1 MAINQHEDGSFPPAE
16 KCLFPIR
23 NDGNLSADTV
33 TKLWGVTNLCSCA
46 LQQAGIFDSSSC
58 SSCLNSIPT
67 SKQRDPIFFLAT
79 IWALLLWEYAE
90 VETAHVGVQEISSS
104 ADDTGSKKHMRLL
117 GAPRS
122 PNLTLAQLSRGKG
135 WSVSKGNR
143 NHFPYF
149 NTGIVVYRN
158 SSRPDTPE
166 SDCLTTANDDE
177 TCDIILV
184 VDPTQSEWY
193 LKYKTA
199 VVSSGQAEHLASFL
213 VEAAR
218 TLMTVEDSGSTV
230 SPVELSVTVPT
241 HQSLIR
247 KWNRA
252 APVQLSAATIHQI
265 IRNVAMT
272 DPGHPALIASDGELT
287 YGQLDSLSSR
297 LARYLQTK
305 GVRPGMLIPVC
316 FNKSLWAI
324 VAMLAINKAGAA
336 FVTLDASQPPSRL
349 RSIIKQLD
357 NPPLA
362 LASPEN
368 QTLLADMI
376 TPTLAVADSILSDLP
391 MKTAKQNADD
401 WPVDATAPAYCFFTS
416 GSTGEP
422 KGCLVDHAALASV
435 ATHCHAL
442 HLDST
447 SRVLQFASFSFGVS
461 LIEIWC
467 TLSAGGTICM
477 PSDSDRVSRL
487 GDAVQTMGINWA
499 FVTPTVLATLHPDMV
514 PGLRRILVAG
524 EALKKAQIS
533 VWASRTS
540 LFQAFGFTEWAGV
553 CCVSPQIHTI
563 ADIGIIGTPAN
574 ARCWLIKPGEPETLA
589 PIGAVGEILVE
600 GPSLAQ
606 GYLHS
611 PEKSA
616 ASFLQAPAWRTEGIL
631 ATVDGKRKTQ
641 DRVRGWYKTGDLAFY
656 DSNGLLRYVSRKDRQ
671 VKVRGQRI
679 DLGEPEFHIAQA
691 SPLLR
696 KAVIDA
702 IVPADGDGV
711 ATLMAFVPA
720 LQAPES
726 SMNGAVAHGDSFFTE
741 PNAEFVATVHKVIE
755 YLEERLPDVMIP
767 RIFLQIRSMPLT
779 VTGKIDRLRLRQEA
793 QSLRHEELLQWTG
806 TAKSSAVTNAPQST
820 HEYLIH
826 GLVVDVLRLNGD
838 QVGMEHDFFALGG
851 DSVKAMK
858 LVSRARAAG
867 IELTVK
873 HVFGSSQLSEL
884 AIIAAKLD
892 QAPSVQLHQ
901 LEPFALIDGY
911 SKSVLISAAKEQCRV
926 EEDQIEDIYPC
937 TPLQEGMMALSAAK
951 PGAYIARFVHLLQ
964 PHVNH
969 ARVRQAWEA
978 VVQACPILRTRIV
991 SAPDGGMFQVVLHE
1005 SFQWDEFDE
1014 SAGASKETYM
1024 EKRQTEPL
1032 LLGDPLLHAALLPG
1046 SSPDSHTGTDSST
1059 YLIIT
1064 MHHSVCDRWA
1074 SRLLM
1079 DLFEKA
1085 YDGHVLAHSPM
1096 TPFMHYMQQRLAN
1109 SSTPEFWKQ
1118 KFQGLGAEVFP
1129 ALPSPGYTPMPRDS
1143 CQRSIVYHED
1153 APSGYTISNVL
1164 RLAWALVISHYTSSP
1179 DVVFGV
1185 TVSGR
1190 AAPVANIEQMI
1201 APIVATLPL
1210 RVRFNPTDT
1219 VLAALSAVQK
1229 QSTEMIPFEQFG
1241 LQRIRKLSSDAA
1253 DGCSYQSQLVVQPV
1267 WADEQRPLLTTLEAG
1282 AAVAGGFASCAL
1294 SVVCSLTASRQVD
1307 VAMEFDPLVVPK
1319 AGVERIL
1326 RHFEQVV
1333 QVLLAE
1339 PQCSLASV
1347 PLLSAADV
1355 TQLQQW
1361 SGNLSTVDSQCV
1373 HSIIKQRCVE
1383 YPTSTAVWAWDGKLT
1398 YRELDQLSDRL
1409 AAELATSHG
1418 IRPEVI
1424 VPICMERSRWTT
1436 VAILGVIKA
1445 GGAFVLLDAS
1455 QPQTRLENICQRV
1468 NAAVVLTSEGNI
1480 KLAQQLAPAAL
1491 VIDEPHSQSW
1501 PSDVIIPSIP
1511 GKPTSTLYVAFT
1523 SGSTGT
1529 PKGVVIEHQSFCASA
1544 LALNDITQVTPHSRL
1559 LQFAGYSFDGSIME
1573 TLSALMAGACLCVP
1587 SDFQRRNEL
1596 ASATKEFC
1604 LTHAH
1609 LTPSLARHV
1618 LRDNPDFTKVLVS
1631 VGEPLTPS
1639 DVADWATSNPQCRVM
1654 NGYGPAECAVSTT
1667 IQPLI
1672 TTESSPQNIGFALT
1686 GIGCW
1691 VVHPENHDILLPI
1704 GAVGELLVEGP
1715 TVARGYLNDPTQS
1728 AAVFISSPPSWMRTI
1743 RPHGASGRMYK
1754 TGDLVRYNTDGSLQ
1768 YVGRRDSQVK
1778 LRGQRI
1784 ELGEVEKHV
1793 RQCWPGLT
1801 GVAVEMVTFT
1811 TPSASTQNLIG
1822 FVVADAFDETSSAPL
1837 DLGGDLLLETPP
1849 PSFHEQAAAAHGRL
1863 CDSMPRFMVPEVF
1876 LPVRALPQS
1885 AAGKLDRRRLRD
1897 LARTCSPEQ
1906 LALYRSDVAT
1916 QKRAP
1921 TSESERAMQAVWS
1934 HVLNHP
1940 LEEIGVDDNFYH
1952 LGGDSITAMQI
1963 VAQARAKGLAVS
1975 LDEIMRHKTISQ
1987 IVLNIAAAPMM
1998 RHQAQEDELDVEFPL
2013 SPIQQMFM
2021 DHQAQSGGWNR
2032 FNQTFLLRLA
2042 QPISLEQL
2050 CQATS
2055 TLLARHSMLRA
2066 RFTRSSD
2073 SPWTQ
2078 SIRRLPA
2085 AHEQQD
2091 YWPCTVHDVRTRGHM
2106 NKITTATSK
2115 SINIEAGPLAAAN
2128 LLNVLEDGSQ
2138 HLFLVVHHL
2147 VVDLVSWRIIL
2158 ADLESILKGET
2169 LPRTNDSISFQAW
2182 SRMQS
2187 HHAEHMLTPKASLPV
2202 DLPQTYH
2209 EDPRAFWFASPGQPN
2224 RIVDTQL
2231 RTFTLNK
2238 KTTRVLLG
2246 AANHTFDT
2254 QPVEILHAALLHS
2267 FRRAF
2272 PDRATPVSFSESHGR
2287 EVWDP
2292 AIDLAQT
2299 VGWFTV
2305 AWPVVVPG
2313 LEQAAQD
2320 DLLDAIRRVKDVR
2333 RAVPSKGWAYFASR
2347 YLNPDGRK
2355 AFQLEHPM
2363 ELIFNY
2369 AGEFQQLEHADAL
2382 FIAESHEAQGALDAG
2397 EDIQRFGIFEVFASV
2412 QRGRLQFQFMY
2423 PREVQHQDM
2432 INTWIATC
2440 QQTLEVAGSHLVAA
2454 SQASDH
2460 ISHTLADFPLMS
2472 SLTYPQL
2479 KELVQVTL
2487 PSLGIS
2493 MDNVEDIY
2501 PCSPS
2506 QRGMLIAQAKKVD
2519 NYNASVTWKVQS
2531 RKDATAEKLNFQRLY
2546 DACYRVVQRHAALR
2560 TVFVDS
2566 ASPESYMDQV
2576 VLRHVRPDSVIK
2588 HSLMSASDP
2597 LPLGKSGG
2605 WPKGE
2610 LMHQIHICRVENG
2623 RDEELL
2629 LRLDMSHTIMD
2640 RTTMQII
2647 ERDIC
2652 LAYEGKLS
2660 NGRGPLYSD
2669 YVAYIDR
2676 QDHEAATRY
2685 WQEYLEG
2692 IEPCEFPSINPD
2704 VSDKNTEEE
2713 WGHVSRTLKE
2723 STLGESSVDSFCRQH
2738 NVTIWNLAG
2747 LAWALVLRSYTNS
2760 DNICF
2765 GYVKSGRDLPI
2776 DGIADAVG
2784 AILNPLTCRISFD
2797 KNATV
2802 QETIHQ
2808 LQEEY
2813 LQSLRH
2819 QSFSLSDAHRLAG
2832 ITSGALFNTSV
2843 GVQTGQ
2849 IAADGETALD
2859 FQTLAMED
2867 GAEDDLVIG
2876 VTPNSDHLVLNLRYK
2891 TSVLSDSQASSVIA
2905 TFEKAIR
2912 SIITTSGDAPV
2923 TAVDIFSE
2931 HDHDLI
2937 WARNQVVPPLVEACV
2952 HDIIHQRCLEH
2963 PDSEAACDTE
2973 GSLSYRELDEFSTR
2987 LARYLTS
2994 ECGGIAP
3001 NEVVP
3006 ICLEKSRWTPVAMV
3020 GVLKAGGTLLLLDT
3034 SYPQQRRKEI
3044 CDEVHARIVVTSA
3057 THAAES
3063 RELASRVVLL
3073 GTDDLAWAEQ
3083 SQQSTEVS
3091 LPKVQP
3097 DHSLYVVFTSG
3108 STGKPKGLVVGHG
3121 SYCSDARDHIAAW
3134 QLTRRSRV
3142 TQFSSY
3148 AFDMSILEQLS
3159 VLMVGACICVVTDE
3173 QRKNNFSEVALAL
3186 KANFAMLVPSVAL
3199 LFRPEDLPTID
3210 SLMLAGECMTE
3221 TDVSSWAPHVRLING
3236 YGPAE
3241 CSALSVVQSSISPT
3255 SDPRNVGYPIG
3266 CVLWV
3271 VDPQDLNCLVPH
3283 GAIGEL
3289 LIEGPIVGKGY
3300 INQPE
3305 KTAQAFIKPPSWLQ
3319 ALRPQQQTAGR
3330 LYMSG
3335 DLVRSNPDGS
3345 LTVIGRKDRQV
3356 KLRGQRLELAEVEV
3370 HVLRCFEGAA
3380 RDAVAEM
3387 IAPGGTTKSQLVAL
3401 VLQPEN
3407 QVQDEEQQSSASANN
3422 TFADPSEE
3430 FASQVAAAE
3439 VRLRQQVPEFMV
3451 PAIFLPLRQMPRTH
3465 SGKVDRIRLRN
3476 LVASMPL
3483 EQLQGYRAASASSAS
3498 AGASNR
3504 DPPSTPAECKLAEIW
3519 SQVLDLP
3526 LDTISANDNF
3536 FLRGGHSID
3545 AMKAAALGRAAGMS
3559 FTVAD
3564 IFAHPILTDLAR
3576 EAVPKLVNGDSHGSK
3591 GTELSRPFSL
3601 TSPDDGKSLHAQMCA
3616 QGRIPKNSTLE
3627 DFLPA
3632 TQAQFFFIER
3642 KTYHS
3647 YNWTI
3652 KGGSVS
3658 MDRLRAACQALLDRY
3673 SILRTSFVEYEG
3685 RPMQMVLG
3693 NVDAEIREYHCAD
3706 GQEPLDL
3713 CRAQWECTELPE
3725 LNVMAGS
3732 LPVKFS
3738 LISAP
3743 QQVVLTIQISHAQW
3757 DGVSIPRLFGDFAAL
3772 YNQTALPPTS
3782 DFSQYVYHRT
3792 APTQEA
3798 KDQDPAFKFWRE
3810 YLEGAEMATPFPA
3823 PPPTLCAEQSH
3834 QTLWTFKGISP
3845 PPSLPA
3851 GVTMATLVKSASAFF
3866 LAHHLR
3872 ARDVIFGHTVN
3883 GRNLPM
3889 DNIESLLGC
3898 CLNFIPLRITF
3909 PESFDEWTVLDLM
3922 NHAQHQYIRAL
3933 AHEHVE
3939 LRDIFQHSTSWP
3951 AETPLSFIVQ
3961 HQNIDL
3967 SYRLP
3972 LRGPVNDRVGKADAN
3987 AEGDDDL
3994 LDVRFSRLAVFDP
4007 LDEVWVFT
4015 EPHPDRLEVQVC
4027 ANSRVLAQEEATV
4040 LSNGICSIIEQ
4051 FAADPNMKLAQIKF

>member
-1 MAINQHEDGSFPPAE
+1 MAIIQHGDGSLPPAE
-16 KCLFPIR
+16 KCLFPVR
-23 NDGNLSADTV
+23 NDGNLPGDTATKPWAV
-33 TKLWGVTNLCSCA
+33 TSLCSCA
-46 LQQAGIFDSSSC
+46 LKQAGIFYSSPC
-58 SSCLNSIPT
+58 SPCCLNNVPT
-67 SKQRDPIFFLAT
+67 SKQRDPLFYIAT

-90 VETAHVGVQEISSS
+90 VDTAQVGIQEISPPT
-104 ADDTGSKKHMRLL
+104 DERGRKKHMKLL
-117 GAPRS
+117 AASRS
-122 PNLTLAQLSRGKG
+122 QNTTLYQLSNGTG
-135 WSVSKGNR
+135 WSLSKGTPD
-143 NHFPYF
+143 HFPYF
-149 NTGIVVYRN
+149 NTGIVLHHG

-166 SDCLTTANDDE
+166 SDVLTAENDEE
-177 TCDIILV
+177 TCDLILV
-184 VDPTQSEWY
+184 IDTTQSQWY
-193 LKYKTA
+193 LLYKTA
-199 VVSSGQAEHLASFL
+199 VLSSGQAGHLASFL
-213 VEAAR
+213 AEAAR
-218 TLMTVEDSGSTV
+218 TVMKLEDSDRTV
-230 SPVELSVTVPT
+230 SPLQLSVTVPT
-241 HQSLIR
+241 QQGLIR

-252 APVQLSAATIHQI
+252 APVQPSDAAIHQI
-265 IRNVAMT
+265 IRDVAMAN
-272 DPGHPALIASDGELT
+272 PGHPALVASDGELT
-287 YGQLDSLSSR
+287 YGQLDNLSSR
-297 LARYLQTK
+297 LAGHLQEK
-305 GVRPGMLIPVC
+305 GVQSGMLIPVC
-316 FNKSLWAI
+316 FSKSLWAV

-349 RSIIKQLD
+349 RSIIKQLE
-357 NPPLA
+357 NPPLGLSSPDNQA
-362 LASPEN
+362 LLGE
-368 QTLLADMI
+368 LI
-376 TPTLAVADSILSDLP
+376 TPTLAVSNDILSHLP
-391 MKTAKQNADD
+391 MKTANHNAND
-401 WPVDATAPAYCFFTS
+401 WPVEATAPAYCFFTS

-435 ATHCHAL
+435 STHCNAL

-447 SRVLQFASFSFGVS
+447 ARVLQFASFSFGVS

-467 TLSAGGTICM
+467 ALSAGGTVCM

-487 GDAVQTMGINWA
+487 GDAIQTMGINWA
-499 FVTPTVLATLHPDMV
+499 FVTPTVLSTLHPDMV

-533 VWASRTS
+533 VWASRTR
-540 LFQAFGFTEWAGV
+540 LFQAYGFTEWAGI

-563 ADIGIIGTPAN
+563 ADIGLIGSPAN
-574 ARCWLIKPGEPETLA
+574 ARCWLIKPGEPENLA
-589 PIGAVGEILVE
+589 PIGAVGEIVVE

-616 ASFLQAPAWRTEGIL
+616 ASFLQAPTWRKQGIL
-631 ATVDGKRKTQ
+631 ATLDGKDNVQ
-641 DRVRGWYKTGDLAFY
+641 DDSSRWYKTGDLAFY

-679 DLGEPEFHIAQA
+679 DLGEPEYYIAKA
-691 SPLLR
+691 SPLFR
-696 KAVIDA
+696 QAVIDA

-711 ATLMAFVPA
+711 ASLMAFVPA
-720 LQAPES
+720 PSAVGS
-726 SMNGAVAHGDSFFTE
+726 STNGAVHNGDAFFMN
-741 PNAEFVATVHKVIE
+741 PNEDFVASVHQVIG
-755 YLEERLPDVMIP
+755 YLEQRLPDVMIP
-767 RIFLQIRSMPLT
+767 RIFLLIRSMPLT

-793 QSLRHEELLQWTG
+793 QRLRYEALLRLTG
-806 TAKSSAVTNAPQST
+806 TARPPVVTNPPKSA

-858 LVSRARAAG
+858 LVSRARKAG
-867 IELTVK
+867 IELTVR
-873 HVFGSSQLSEL
+873 HVFGSSQLSEMSR
-884 AIIAAKLD
+884 IAAELD
-892 QAPSVQLHQ
+892 QTPSVELYQ
-901 LEPFALIDGY
+901 LEPFALLDAY
-911 SKSVLISAAKEQCRV
+911 SKPILIAAAKEQCRV

-937 TPLQEGMMALSAAK
+937 TPLQEGMMALSAAR
-951 PGAYIARFVHLLQ
+951 PGAYIARFVHRLQ
-964 PHVNH
+964 PHVNP
-969 ARVRQAWEA
+969 ARVRQSWEA

-991 SAPDGGMFQVVLHE
+991 SGPDGGMFQVVLHE
-1005 SFQWDEFDE
+1005 NFQWDKYGE
-1014 SAGASKETYM
+1014 SAGPTKESYM

-1032 LLGDPLLHAALLPG
+1032 MLGDPLVHAALLPG
-1046 SSPDSHTGTDSST
+1046 STSDSHTGSDSSI

-1079 DLFEKA
+1079 DLLENA
-1085 YDGHVLAHSPM
+1085 YDGQELAHSPM
-1096 TPFMHYMQQRLAN
+1096 TPFMHYMQQQLGDSYA
-1109 SSTPEFWKQ
+1109 PEFWKKQ
-1118 KFQGLGAEVFP
+1118 FQYLGAEVFP
-1129 ALPSPGYTPMPRDS
+1129 ALPSPGYAPIPRDS
-1143 CQRSIVYHED
+1143 CQRSIICRKD

-1164 RLAWALVISHYTSSP
+1164 RLAWALVISHHTSSP

-1190 AAPVANIEQMI
+1190 AAPVANIEQMV
-1201 APIVATLPL
+1201 APIVATVPL
-1210 RVRFNPTDT
+1210 RVQFNPTDT
-1219 VLAALSAVQK
+1219 VLDALSVVQK

-1253 DGCSYQSQLVVQPV
+1253 DACSYQSQLVVQPL

-1294 SVVCSLTASRQVD
+1294 SVVCSLTASGQVD
-1307 VAMEFDPLVVPK
+1307 VVLEFDSLVISTP
-1319 AGVERIL
+1319 AAERIL

-1333 QVLLAE
+1333 QVLLAD
-1339 PQCSLASV
+1339 PQCSLANV
-1347 PLLSAADV
+1347 PLLSEADV
-1355 TQLQQW
+1355 SQLQQW
-1361 SGNLSTVDSQCV
+1361 SGKLTHVDPQCV
-1373 HSIIKQRCVE
+1373 HAIIKERCVE
-1383 YPTSTAVWAWDGKLT
+1383 YPTSTAIWAWDGKLSYT
-1398 YRELDQLSDRL
+1398 ELDQLSDRL
-1409 AAELATSHG
+1409 AAELATSYG
-1418 IRPEVI
+1418 IQPEVI

-1445 GGAFVLLDAS
+1445 GGAFALLDSS
-1455 QPQTRLENICQRV
+1455 QPQTRLENICRRI
-1468 NAAVVLTSEGNI
+1468 NASVVLTSQGNI
-1480 KLAQQLAPAAL
+1480 EVAQNLAAAAL
-1491 VIDEPHSQSW
+1491 IIDEQTSHSW
-1501 PSDVIIPSIP
+1501 PSNPTVPSIP
-1511 GKPTSTLYVAFT
+1511 GKPNSTLYVAFT

-1544 LALNDITQVTPHSRL
+1544 LALNDTTQVTRHSRL

-1631 VGEPLTPS
+1631 VGETLTPS
-1639 DVADWATSNPQCRVM
+1639 DVADWASSNPQCRVM

-1672 TTESSPQNIGFALT
+1672 TTESSPQNIGFPLA
-1686 GIGCW
+1686 GVCCW
-1691 VVHPENHDILLPI
+1691 VVHPENHEILLPI

-1715 TVARGYLNDPTQS
+1715 TVAREYLNDPIQS
-1728 AAVFISSPPSWMRTI
+1728 VAAFISSPPPWMHKI
-1743 RPHGASGRMYK
+1743 RPHGPHGRIYR
-1754 TGDLVRYNTDGSLQ
+1754 TGDLVRYNSDGSLQ

-1793 RQCWPGLT
+1793 NQCWPGLS

-1822 FVVADAFDETSSAPL
+1822 FVVTDASNETSSPTVHL
-1837 DLGGDLLLETPP
+1837 SGDLLLTTPP
-1849 PSFHEQAAAAHGRL
+1849 PSFQAQAAAAHSRL

-1885 AAGKLDRRRLRD
+1885 AAGKLDRRRLRN
-1897 LARTCSPEQ
+1897 LAQTCSDEQ
-1906 LALYRSDVAT
+1906 LALYRSDVIK

-1921 TSESERAMQAVWS
+1921 GSDSERAMQAVWS

-1940 LEEIGVDDNFYH
+1940 VEIGVDDNFYH

-1987 IVLNIAAAPMM
+1987 IVLNITSSNPVLH
-1998 RHQAQEDELDVEFPL
+1998 HQGQEDEMDVEFPL

-2042 QPISLEQL
+2042 QPISLDQL
-2050 CQATS
+2050 RQATS
-2055 TLLARHSMLRA
+2055 TVLARHSMLRA
-2066 RFTRSSD
+2066 RYARLPD
-2073 SPWTQ
+2073 GHWTQ
-2078 SIRRLPA
+2078 RITNLPGV
-2085 AHEQQD
+2085 HNQND
-2091 YWPCTVHDVRTRGHM
+2091 YCPCTAHDVQSRAHM
-2106 NKITTATSK
+2106 NKITAATSQT
-2115 SINIEAGPLAAAN
+2115 INIETGPLAAIN
-2128 LLNVLEDGSQ
+2128 LFNVLEDASQ

-2158 ADLESILKGET
+2158 ADFESILKGET
-2169 LPRTNDSISFQAW
+2169 LPKTIDSISFQAW
-2182 SRMQS
+2182 SRIQS
-2187 HHAEHMLTPKASLPV
+2187 HHAEQMLTPKAAFPI

-2209 EDPRAFWFASPGQPN
+2209 EDPRLFWFASPDQSN
-2224 RIVDTQL
+2224 RIMDTQL
-2231 RTFTLNK
+2231 RTFTLNEK
-2238 KTTRVLLG
+2238 ATQLLLG
-2246 AANHTFDT
+2246 AANHTFGT
-2254 QPVEILHAALLHS
+2254 QPVEVLHAALLHS
-2267 FRRAF
+2267 FLQAF
-2272 PDRATPVSFSESHGR
+2272 PNRATPVSFSESHGR

-2305 AWPVVVPG
+2305 AWPVVVPE
-2313 LEQAAQD
+2313 LEQFAREN
-2320 DLLDAIRRVKDVR
+2320 LLEAIRRVKDAR

-2347 YLNPDGRK
+2347 YLHPDGRK
-2355 AFQLEHPM
+2355 AFQMDHPM

-2382 FIAESHEAQGALDAG
+2382 FVAESHEAQGALDAG

-2412 QRGRLQFQFMY
+2412 QRGRLQCQFMY

-2432 INTWIATC
+2432 IDAWIAKYH
-2440 QQTLEVAGSHLVAA
+2440 QTLEDAGSYLVAA

-2460 ISHTLADFPLMS
+2460 IPYTLADFPLML

-2479 KELVQVTL
+2479 KELIQITL
-2487 PSLGIS
+2487 PSLEIS
-2493 MDNVEDIY
+2493 LDNVEDIY

-2506 QRGMLIAQAKKVD
+2506 QRGMLIAQAKKTN
-2519 NYNASVTWKVQS
+2519 NYNASVTWQIQS
-2531 RKDATAEKLNFQRLY
+2531 RENATSGKLNFQRLY
-2546 DACYRVVQRHAALR
+2546 DACCQVIQRHAALR

-2566 ASPESYMDQV
+2566 SSPESYMDQV
-2576 VLRHVRPDSVIK
+2576 VLRHVRPEAVIK
-2588 HSLMSASDP
+2588 QSVMSESDQ
-2597 LPLGKSGG
+2597 LPAGRLGG
-2605 WPKGE
+2605 WPKGQ
-2610 LMHQIHICRVENG
+2610 LMHQFHLCRVKNDT
-2623 RDEELL
+2623 DEQLL

-2652 LAYEGKLS
+2652 LAYEGKLPT
-2660 NGRGPLYSD
+2660 GRGPLYSE
-2669 YVAYIDR
+2669 YVAYVGR
-2676 QDHEAATRY
+2676 QDHDSASRY
-2685 WQEYLEG
+2685 WQRYLEG
-2692 IEPCEFPSINPD
+2692 VEPCEFPSINPD
-2704 VSDKNTEEE
+2704 ATKRGLEDE
-2713 WGHVSRTLKE
+2713 WGHVSRTLKD

-2747 LAWALVLRSYTNS
+2747 LAWALVLRSFTNS
-2760 DNICF
+2760 DNVCF

-2784 AILNPLTCRISFD
+2784 AILNPLTCRIAFD
-2797 KNATV
+2797 QNATV
-2802 QETIHQ
+2802 EDTLHQ
-2808 LQEEY
+2808 LQDEY
-2813 LQSLRH
+2813 LQSLRY
-2819 QSFSLSDAHRLAG
+2819 QSFSLSDVHRLAG

-2849 IAADGETALD
+2849 IAREGETVLD
-2859 FQTLAMED
+2859 FYTMAMED
-2867 GAEDDLVIG
+2867 GAEDDLVVGI
-2876 VTPNSDHLVLNLRYK
+2876 TPNSDHLVLNLRYK
-2891 TSVLSDSQASSVIA
+2891 RTLLSDFQASSVIA
-2905 TFEKAIR
+2905 TFEKAIQ
-2912 SIITTSGDAPV
+2912 SIITTSGSTSV

-2931 HDHDLI
+2931 HDHNLI
-2937 WARNQVVPPLVEACV
+2937 WTRNQVVPPLVEACV
-2952 HDIIHQRCLEH
+2952 HDIIHQRCLEY
-2963 PDSEAACDTE
+2963 PDSEAVCDTE
-2973 GSLSYRELDEFSTR
+2973 GSLSYRELDELSTR
-2987 LARYLTS
+2987 LARYLTT
-2994 ECGGIAP
+2994 ECGGIAA

-3020 GVLKAGGTLLLLDT
+3020 GVLKAGGTLLLLET

-3044 CDEVHARIVVTSA
+3044 CDEVHARIVVTSP
-3057 THAAES
+3057 THVAES
-3063 RELASRVVLL
+3063 RELAPTVVLL
-3073 GTDDLAWAEQ
+3073 GTDDLAWAQ
-3083 SQQSTEVS
+3083 GTQQSTDVS

-3097 DHSLYVVFTSG
+3097 HHSLYVVFTSG

-3134 QLTRRSRV
+3134 QLTRHSRV

-3159 VLMVGACICVVTDE
+3159 VLMAGACVCVVTDE

-3186 KANFAMLVPSVAL
+3186 NANFAMLVPSVAR
-3199 LFRPEDLPTID
+3199 LFRPEDLPTIK

-3221 TDVSSWAPHVRLING
+3221 TDVSSWAAHVTLING

-3266 CVLWV
+3266 CVLWI
-3271 VDPQDLNCLVPH
+3271 VDPNDHNRLVPH

-3305 KTAQAFIKPPSWLQ
+3305 KTAQAFISAPSWLR
-3319 ALRPQQQTAGR
+3319 ALRPEQQTAGR

-3370 HVLRCFEGAA
+3370 HVLRCFGGAA
-3380 RDAVAEM
+3380 RDVVAEM
-3387 IAPGGTTKSQLVAL
+3387 IAPAGTTKSQLVAL
-3401 VLQPEN
+3401 VLQPEDQIN
-3407 QVQDEEQQSSASANN
+3407 SEEHCSTSPNDN
-3422 TFADPSEE
+3422 FAGPSEE

-3439 VRLRQQVPEFMV
+3439 VRLRQALPEFMV
-3451 PAIFLPLRQMPRTH
+3451 PAVFLPLRQMPRTH

-3476 LVASMPL
+3476 LVASMGL
-3483 EQLQGYRAASASSAS
+3483 DELQGYRAVSSSSTSAQL
-3498 AGASNR
+3498 SNN
-3504 DPPSTPAECKLAEIW
+3504 PPSTPAECTIADIW
-3519 SQVLDLP
+3519 AQVLDLP
-3526 LDTISANDNF
+3526 VDTISANDNF

-3545 AMKAAALGRAAGMS
+3545 AMKAAALGRAAGLS

-3564 IFAHPILTDLAR
+3564 IFAHPILADLAR
-3576 EAVPKLVNGDSHGSK
+3576 EAVPKMVNGNSHCSK
-3591 GTELSRPFSL
+3591 SSALSRPFSL
-3601 TSPDDGKSLHAQMCA
+3601 ASVDSGQSLHAQMCA
-3616 QGRIPKNSTLE
+3616 QGRIPRNSTLE

-3673 SILRTSFVEYEG
+3673 SILRTSFVQYEG

-3713 CRAQWECTELPE
+3713 CRVQWESTELPQ
-3725 LNVMAGS
+3725 LNVMDGS

-3743 QQVVLTIQISHAQW
+3743 EQVVLTIQISHAQW
-3757 DGVSIPRLFGDFAAL
+3757 DGVSIPKLFGDFAAL
-3772 YNQTALPPTS
+3772 YNQTALSPTS

-3792 APTQEA
+3792 APSEEA
-3798 KDQDPAFKFWRE
+3798 KEQDPTFQFWRD
-3810 YLEGAEMATPFPA
+3810 YLKDATMATPFP
-3823 PPPTLCAEQSH
+3823 PPPLTLCAEQSH

-3851 GVTMATLVKSASAFF
+3851 GVTMATLVKSACAFF
-3866 LAHHLR
+3866 LAHHLS
-3872 ARDVIFGHTVN
+3872 ARDVVFGHTVN
-3883 GRNLPM
+3883 GRNIPM

-3909 PESFDEWTVLDLM
+3909 PDSFDEWTVLDLM

-3933 AHEHVE
+3933 PHEHVE
-3939 LRDIFQHSTSWP
+3939 LRSIFQHSTSWP

-3972 LRGPVNDRVGKADAN
+3972 LRGQVSNGVSKADAHD
-3987 AEGDDDL
+3987 EDDDL

-4007 LDEVWVFT
+4007 LEEVWVFT

-4027 ANSRVLAQEEATV
+4027 ANSRVLPQELATA

-4051 FAADPNMKLAQIKF
+4051 FAADPSMRLADVRF

>member
-1 MAINQHEDGSFPPAE
+1 MAIIQHQDGSPFPAE

-23 NDGNLSADTV
+23 NDGHLPGDIA
-33 TKLWGVTNLCSCA
+33 TKPWGVTNLCSCA
-46 LQQAGIFDSSSC
+46 LKQAGIFYSSPC
-58 SSCLNSIPT
+58 SPCCLNSVPT
-67 SKQRDPIFFLAT
+67 SKQRDPLFYLAT

-90 VETAHVGVQEISSS
+90 VDTAHVGIQEISFCT
-104 ADDTGSKKHMRLL
+104 DERGLKKHMKLL
-117 GAPRS
+117 AASRS
-122 PNLTLAQLSRGKG
+122 QNTTLYQLCKGKG
-135 WSVSKGNR
+135 WSLSNGTPD
-143 NHFPYF
+143 HFPYF
-149 NTGIVVYRN
+149 NTGIVLYHG

-166 SDCLTTANDDE
+166 SDSPTAENDEE
-177 TCDIILV
+177 TCDVMLV
-184 VDPTQSEWY
+184 VDTAQSEWY
-193 LKYKTA
+193 LRYKTA
-199 VVSSGQAEHLASFL
+199 VVSSGQAGHLASFL
-213 VEAAR
+213 VEAVR
-218 TLMTVEDSGSTV
+218 TVMKLEDSDRT
-230 SPVELSVTVPT
+230 SPLQLSVTVPT
-241 HQSLIR
+241 QQGLIR

-252 APVQLSAATIHQI
+252 EPVQLSAATIHQI
-265 IRNVAMT
+265 IHNVAMA
-272 DPGHPALIASDGELT
+272 DPGHPALVASDGELT
-287 YGQLDSLSSR
+287 YGQLDNLSSR
-297 LARYLQTK
+297 LARHLQAE

-316 FNKSLWAI
+316 FSKTLWAV
-324 VAMLAINKAGAA
+324 VAMLAINKTGAA
-336 FVTLDASQPPSRL
+336 FVTLDASQPPARL
-349 RSIIKQLD
+349 RSIMKQLD

-362 LASPEN
+362 LASPDY
-368 QTLLADMI
+368 QALLGEMI
-376 TPTLAVADSILSDLP
+376 TPSLAVADGILWHLP
-391 MKTAKQNADD
+391 MKTANHNTND
-401 WPVDATAPAYCFFTS
+401 WPVEATAPAYCFFTS

-467 TLSAGGTICM
+467 ALSAGGTVCM

-487 GDAVQTMGINWA
+487 GDAIQTMGINWA
-499 FVTPTVLATLHPDMV
+499 FVTPTVLATLDPDMV

-524 EALKKAQIS
+524 EALKKTQIS
-533 VWASRTS
+533 IWASRTS
-540 LFQAFGFTEWAGV
+540 LFQAYGLTEWAGV

-563 ADIGIIGTPAN
+563 ADIGIIGHPAN
-574 ARCWLIKPGEPETLA
+574 ARCWLIKPGEPEILA

-606 GYLHS
+606 RYLHS

-616 ASFLQAPAWRTEGIL
+616 ASFLPAPTWRKQGIL
-631 ATVDGKRKTQ
+631 ATLGGKDNDQ
-641 DRVRGWYKTGDLAFY
+641 DDSRRWYRTGDLAFY

-679 DLGEPEFHIAQA
+679 DLGEPEYYVAQA
-691 SPLLR
+691 SPLFR

-702 IVPADGDGV
+702 IVPADGDGM
-711 ATLMAFVPA
+711 ASLMAFVPA
-720 LQAPES
+720 PSDAGS
-726 SMNGAVAHGDSFFTE
+726 SMNGALRNSEAFFMD
-741 PNAEFVATVHKVIE
+741 PNEDFVASVHQAIE
-755 YLEERLPDVMIP
+755 YLEQRLPDAMIP
-767 RIFLQIRSMPLT
+767 RIFLLIRSMPLT
-779 VTGKIDRLRLRQEA
+779 VTGKVDRLRLRQEA
-793 QSLRHEELLQWTG
+793 QTLRQEALLRLTG
-806 TAKSSAVTNAPQST
+806 TLRPSDITSPPKTT
-820 HEYLIH
+820 HDYLIH
-826 GLVVDVLRLNGD
+826 ELVVDVLRLNGD

-851 DSVKAMK
+851 DSVKAMQF
-858 LVSRARAAG
+858 VSRARKAG

-884 AIIAAKLD
+884 SRIAADLERT
-892 QAPSVQLHQ
+892 PSAELYQ
-901 LEPFALIDGY
+901 LEPFALVDAY
-911 SKSVLISAAKEQCRV
+911 SKPILIAAAKEQCRV

-951 PGAYIARFVHLLQ
+951 PGAYIARFVYRLQ
-964 PHVNH
+964 PHVNP
-969 ARVRQAWEA
+969 ARVRQSWEA

-991 SAPDGGMFQVVLHE
+991 SGPDGGMFQVVLHE
-1005 SFQWDEFDE
+1005 NFQWDEYGD
-1014 SAGASKETYM
+1014 SAGATKESYM
-1024 EKRQTEPL
+1024 KKRQTEPL
-1032 LLGDPLLHAALLPG
+1032 MLGDPLVHAALLPG
-1046 SSPDSHTGTDSST
+1046 STSNSHTGSDSAV
-1059 YLIIT
+1059 YFIIT

-1079 DLFEKA
+1079 DLLEKA
-1085 YDGHVLAHSPM
+1085 HDGQELAHSPM
-1096 TPFMHYMQQRLAN
+1096 TPFMHYMQQRLAD
-1109 SSTPEFWKQ
+1109 SCTRGFWEKQ
-1118 KFQGLGAEVFP
+1118 FQCLGAEVFP
-1129 ALPSPGYTPMPRDS
+1129 ALPSPGYAPIPRDS
-1143 CQRSIVYHED
+1143 CQRSIVYQKD

-1164 RLAWALVISHYTSSP
+1164 RLAWALVISHHTSLP

-1190 AAPVANIEQMI
+1190 AAPVANIGQMI
-1201 APIVATLPL
+1201 APIVATVPL
-1210 RVRFNPTDT
+1210 RVQLNPTDT
-1219 VLAALSAVQK
+1219 VLDALSAVQK

-1253 DGCSYQSQLVVQPV
+1253 DACSYQSQLVVQPV

-1294 SVVCSLTASRQVD
+1294 SVVCNLTASRQVD
-1307 VAMEFDPLVVPK
+1307 VALEFDPLVIS
-1319 AGVERIL
+1319 ASAADRIL

-1333 QVLLAE
+1333 QVFLAD
-1339 PQCSLASV
+1339 PQCSLANV

-1361 SGNLSTVDSQCV
+1361 SGNLTAVDPQCV

-1383 YPTSTAVWAWDGKLT
+1383 YPTSTAIWAWDGTLSYT
-1398 YRELDQLSDRL
+1398 ELDRLSDSL
-1409 AAELATSHG
+1409 AAELATSYDIH
-1418 IRPEVI
+1418 PEVI

-1445 GGAFVLLDAS
+1445 GGAFTLLDPS
-1455 QPQTRLENICQRV
+1455 QPQARLENICHRV
-1468 NAAVVLTSEGNI
+1468 NATIVLTSQENI
-1480 KLAQQLAPAAL
+1480 KAAQQLATIAL
-1491 VIDEPHSQSW
+1491 IIDEQNSHSW
-1501 PSDVIIPSIP
+1501 PSDPTIPTIP
-1511 GKPTSTLYVAFT
+1511 GKPNSMLYVAFT

-1544 LALNDITQVTPHSRL
+1544 LALNDTTQVTRHSRL

-1573 TLSALMAGACLCVP
+1573 TLSALMAGSCLCVP

-1618 LRDNPDFTKVLVS
+1618 LRDHPDFTKVLVS
-1631 VGEPLTPS
+1631 VGETLTPS
-1639 DVADWATSNPQCRVM
+1639 DVADWASSNPRCRVM

-1672 TTESSPQNIGFALT
+1672 TTESSPQNIGFPLD
-1686 GIGCW
+1686 
-1691 VVHPENHDILLPI
+1691 HEILLPI

-1715 TVARGYLNDPTQS
+1715 TVARGYLNDPNQS
-1728 AAVFISSPPSWMRTI
+1728 ATAFISSPPPWMRMI
-1743 RPHGASGRMYK
+1743 RPHGPHGRVYK
-1754 TGDLVRYNTDGSLQ
+1754 TGDLVRYNSDGSLQ

-1793 RQCWPGLT
+1793 RQCWPGLS

-1811 TPSASTQNLIG
+1811 TPSAPAQKLIG
-1822 FVVADAFDETSSAPL
+1822 FVVADTSNETSSPSVHL
-1837 DLGGDLLLETPP
+1837 SGDLLLTTPP
-1849 PSFHEQAAAAHGRL
+1849 PSFEAQAAAAHSRL
-1863 CDSMPRFMVPEVF
+1863 CDCMPRFMVPEVF

-1885 AAGKLDRRRLRD
+1885 AAGKLDRRRLRN
-1897 LARTCSPEQ
+1897 LAQTCPDEQ
-1906 LALYRSDVAT
+1906 LALYRSDVIKH
-1916 QKRAP
+1916 KRAP
-1921 TSESERAMQAVWS
+1921 GSDSERSMQAVWS
-1934 HVLNHP
+1934 HVLNRP
-1940 LEEIGVDDNFYH
+1940 VEEIGVDDNFYH

-1975 LDEIMRHKTISQ
+1975 LNEIMRHKTISQ
-1987 IVLNIAAAPMM
+1987 IVLNIASSNPMLH
-1998 RHQAQEDELDVEFPL
+1998 HQGQEEELDVEFPL

-2021 DHQAQSGGWNR
+2021 SHQAQRGGWNR

-2042 QPISLEQL
+2042 QPISLDQL
-2050 CQATS
+2050 RQATD
-2055 TLLARHSMLRA
+2055 TVLARHSMLRA
-2066 RFTRSSD
+2066 RFSRSPD
-2073 SPWTQ
+2073 GHWTQ
-2078 SIRRLPA
+2078 RITSLSRV
-2085 AHEQQD
+2085 HDQND
-2091 YWPCTVHDVRTRGHM
+2091 HCPCTAHDVHSHSHM
-2106 NKITTATSK
+2106 NKITVATSQT
-2115 SINIEAGPLAAAN
+2115 INIETGPLVAIN
-2128 LLNVLEDGSQ
+2128 LFNALDDASQ

-2158 ADLESILKGET
+2158 ADFESILKGET
-2169 LPRTNDSISFQAW
+2169 LPNIQDSISFQAW
-2182 SRMQS
+2182 SRIQS
-2187 HHAEHMLTPKASLPV
+2187 HHAEQMLTPKVALPI
-2202 DLPQTYH
+2202 DLPPTYH
-2209 EDPRAFWFASPGQPN
+2209 EDPRAFWFASPDQPN
-2224 RIVDTQL
+2224 RIMDTQL
-2231 RTFTLNK
+2231 RTFTLTENA
-2238 KTTRVLLG
+2238 TRLLLG
-2246 AANHTFDT
+2246 AANRTFDT
-2254 QPVEILHAALLHS
+2254 QPVEVLHAALLHA
-2267 FRRAF
+2267 FLQAF

-2287 EVWDP
+2287 EAWDP
-2292 AIDLAQT
+2292 AINLAQT

-2305 AWPVVVPG
+2305 AWPVVVPE
-2313 LEQAAQD
+2313 LEQFARD
-2320 DLLDAIRRVKDVR
+2320 NLSDAIRRVKDAR

-2347 YLNPDGRK
+2347 YLHPDGRK
-2355 AFQLEHPM
+2355 AFQTDHPM

-2382 FIAESHEAQGALDAG
+2382 FIAESHEAQGALHAG
-2397 EDIQRFGIFEVFASV
+2397 EDIQRFGVFEVFASV
-2412 QRGRLQFQFMY
+2412 QRGRLQVQFMY

-2432 INTWIATC
+2432 IDAWIALY
-2440 QQTLEVAGSHLVAA
+2440 QQTLEDAGSHLVAA

-2472 SLTYPQL
+2472 SLTYLQL
-2479 KELVQVTL
+2479 KELLQSTL

-2506 QRGMLIAQAKKVD
+2506 QRGMLIAQAKKAN
-2519 NYNASVTWKVQS
+2519 NYNASVTWQIQP
-2531 RKDATAEKLNFQRLY
+2531 RDNATSGKLNFQRLY
-2546 DACYRVVQRHAALR
+2546 DACCQVIQRHAALR

-2566 ASPESYMDQV
+2566 TSPESYMDQV
-2576 VLRHVRPDSVIK
+2576 VLRHVRPETVIKQSVI
-2588 HSLMSASDP
+2588 LASDQ
-2597 LPLGKSGG
+2597 LPAGKPGG
-2605 WPKGE
+2605 WPKGQ
-2610 LMHQIHICRVENG
+2610 LMHQFHLCRVKYDT
-2623 RDEELL
+2623 DEQIL

-2652 LAYEGKLS
+2652 LAYDGKLPT
-2660 NGRGPLYSD
+2660 GPGPAYSE
-2669 YVAYIDR
+2669 YVAYINR

-2685 WQEYLEG
+2685 WQQYLEG
-2692 IEPCEFPSINPD
+2692 VEPCEFPSINPD
-2704 VSDKNTEEE
+2704 AREPGMKEE
-2713 WGHVSRTLKE
+2713 WGHVSCTLKD

-2747 LAWALVLRSYTNS
+2747 LAWALVLRSFTNS
-2760 DNICF
+2760 DNVCF

-2776 DGIADAVG
+2776 DGIVDAVG
-2784 AILNPLTCRISFD
+2784 AILNPLTCRITLD
-2797 KNATV
+2797 QNATV
-2802 QETIHQ
+2802 EETIHQ
-2808 LQEEY
+2808 LQDEY
-2813 LQSLRH
+2813 LQSLQH
-2819 QSFSLSDAHRLAG
+2819 QSFALSDVHRLAG

-2849 IAADGETALD
+2849 IASEGERVLNFNTM
-2859 FQTLAMED
+2859 AMED
-2867 GAEDDLVIG
+2867 GAEDDLVVGI
-2876 VTPNSDHLVLNLRYK
+2876 TPNTDQLVLNLRYK
-2891 TSVLSDSQASSVIA
+2891 TTVLSDFQASSVIA

-2912 SIITTSGDAPV
+2912 SIITTSGDAPA

-2931 HDHDLI
+2931 HDHNLI

-2952 HDIIHQRCLEH
+2952 HDIIHQRCLEY

-2973 GSLSYRELDEFSTR
+2973 GSLSYRELDELSTR
-2987 LARYLTS
+2987 LARYLTN

-3020 GVLKAGGTLLLLDT
+3020 GVLKAGGTLLLLET

-3044 CDEVHARIVVTSA
+3044 CDEVHARIVVTSP
-3057 THAAES
+3057 THVADS
-3063 RELASRVVLL
+3063 RELAPTVVLL
-3073 GTDDLAWAEQ
+3073 GTDDLAWAQ
-3083 SQQSTEVS
+3083 RTQQSEEVS
-3091 LPKVQP
+3091 LPVVEP
-3097 DHSLYVVFTSG
+3097 HHSLYVVFTSG

-3134 QLTRRSRV
+3134 QLTRHSRV

-3159 VLMVGACICVVTDE
+3159 VLMAGACVCVVTDE
-3173 QRKNNFSEVALAL
+3173 QRKNNFGEVALAL
-3186 KANFAMLVPSVAL
+3186 KANFAMLVPSVAR
-3199 LFRPEDLPTID
+3199 LFGPEDLPTIN

-3221 TDVSSWAPHVRLING
+3221 TDVSTWAPLVTLING

-3271 VDPQDLNCLVPH
+3271 VDPHDHNRLVPH
-3283 GAIGEL
+3283 GATGEL

-3305 KTAQAFIKPPSWLQ
+3305 KTTQAFINTPSWLR
-3319 ALRPQQQTAGR
+3319 ALRPAQQTAGR
-3330 LYMSG
+3330 LYKTG

-3345 LTVIGRKDRQV
+3345 LTVIGRKDRQI

-3370 HVLRCFEGAA
+3370 HVLRCFGGAA

-3387 IAPGGTTKSQLVAL
+3387 IAPAGTTKSQLVAL
-3401 VLQPEN
+3401 VLQPED
-3407 QVQDEEQQSSASANN
+3407 QISSEEECSTSLND
-3422 TFADPSEE
+3422 TFAVASKE
-3430 FASQVAAAE
+3430 FASQVAAVE
-3439 VRLRQQVPEFMV
+3439 VRLRQAVPEFMV

-3465 SGKVDRIRLRN
+3465 SGKVDRIRLHN

-3483 EQLQGYRAASASSAS
+3483 DQLQGYRALSWSSAS
-3498 AGASNR
+3498 AQASNS
-3504 DPPSTPAECKLAEIW
+3504 DPPSTPAERTVADIW
-3519 SQVLDLP
+3519 AQVLDLP
-3526 LDTISANDNF
+3526 VDTISPNDNF

-3545 AMKAAALGRAAGMS
+3545 AMKAAALGRAAGLS

-3564 IFAHPILTDLAR
+3564 IFAHPILADLAR
-3576 EAVPKLVNGDSHGSK
+3576 EAVPKLVNGNSRSSK
-3591 GTELSRPFSL
+3591 SRALSRPFSL
-3601 TSPDDGKSLHAQMCA
+3601 ASVDNGQSLHAQMCA
-3616 QGRIPKNSTLE
+3616 KGRIPRNSTLE

-3652 KGGSVS
+3652 KGGSVN

-3673 SILRTSFVEYEG
+3673 SILRTSFVQYEG
-3685 RPMQMVLG
+3685 RLMQMVLG

-3713 CRAQWECTELPE
+3713 CRVLWESIELPQ
-3725 LNVMAGS
+3725 LNDMEGS

-3757 DGVSIPRLFGDFAAL
+3757 DGVSIPNLFGDFAAL
-3772 YNQTALPPTS
+3772 YNQIALPPTS
-3782 DFSQYVYHRT
+3782 DFSQYIYHRT
-3792 APTQEA
+3792 APSEEA
-3798 KDQDPAFKFWRE
+3798 KYQDPTFQFWRE
-3810 YLEGAEMATPFPA
+3810 YLKDATMATPFP
-3823 PPPTLCAEQSH
+3823 PPPLTLCAGQSH

-3872 ARDVIFGHTVN
+3872 SRDVVFGHTVN

-3889 DNIESLLGC
+3889 NNIESMLGC

-3909 PESFDEWTVLDLM
+3909 PESFAEWTVLDLM
-3922 NHAQHQYIRAL
+3922 NHAQSQYIRAL

-3939 LRDIFQHSTSWP
+3939 LRDIFQQSTSWP
-3951 AETPLSFIVQ
+3951 AEMPLSFIVQ

-3972 LRGPVNDRVGKADAN
+3972 LRGSVSNGVSKADAHGED
-3987 AEGDDDL
+3987 ADDL
-3994 LDVRFSRLAVFDP
+3994 LDVCFSRFAVFDP
-4007 LDEVWVFT
+4007 LEEVWVFT

-4027 ANSRVLAQEEATV
+4027 ANSRVLPQAQATA
-4040 LSNGICSIIEQ
+4040 LSSGICSIIEQ
-4051 FAADPNMKLAQIKF
+4051 FAANPSMRLADVTF